1 MEGTVRIDVHAREH
15 RLKRL
20 QTDVLDIAYL
30 EGGPSEGMPV
40 LLLHGWPDDPQGLM
54 EVARL
59 LQATG
64 FRTIAPWLRGFGA
77 TRFLS
82 PHTVRDGRALV
93 LAQDAIDLL
102 DGLSIE
108 RCTVLGHDWGG
119 RAAYNLAALIPDRL
133 DMIAVL
139 AIGYAPNGRF
149 TMPGFEQARRWW
161 YQWYMNAEGGA
172 EMVRADPV
180 GFARAQWDSW
190 SPPGW
195 YTEADFARAAE
206 SFVNPDWAA
215 ITLHGYRSRW
225 LPETVDAR
233 YAGVEQVVT
242 QTAKLNIPTLM
253 IQGDADMCDPP
264 SESAGDGQWF
274 EGLYERLLLPGVGHF
289 PAREAPDDVAGAVVR
304 FRQSI
309 MGG

>member
-1 MEGTVRIDVHAREH
+1 M
-15 RLKRL
+15 KRL
-20 QTDVLDIAYL
+20 QTGVLNIAYL
-30 EGGPSEGMPV
+30 EGGPPEGAPV
-40 LLLHGWPDDPQGLM
+40 LLLHGWPDDPHGLI
-54 EVARL
+54 EVARR
-59 LQATG
+59 LQAAG

-82 PHTVRDGRALV
+82 PDTIRDGRALV

-102 DGLSIE
+102 DGLGVE
-108 RCTVLGHDWGG
+108 RCTVVGHDWGG

-149 TMPGFEQARRWW
+149 TTPGFEQARRWW

-172 EMVRADPV
+172 ERVRADPV

-195 YTEADFARAAE
+195 YTEAEFARAAE
-206 SFVNPDWAA
+206 SFVDPDWAA

-225 LPETVDAR
+225 LAEAIDAR
-233 YAGVEQVVT
+233 YAVVEQVVAR
-242 QTAKLNIPTLM
+242 TAKLRVPTLM
-253 IQGDADMCDPP
+253 IQGDADACDPP
-264 SESAGDGQWF
+264 SESAEDGQWF
-274 EGLYERLLLPGVGHF
+274 EALYERLVLPGIGHF
-289 PAREAPDDVAGAVVR
+289 PAREAPDVVAGAILR
-304 FRQSI
+304 FRRSI
-309 MGG
+309 TGS